1 MTNRKSL
8 DCKEIFYF
16 FTSNLRLS
24 PHADRLLS
32 QSLSK
37 LTNLTNLSLNL
48 RNTNRKSGF
57 KIVMEAISL
66 LDYLIEFHL
75 ELS

>member
-8 DCKEIFYF
+8 DHTEIVTF

-37 LTNLTNLSLNL
+37 LTHLTHLSLNL